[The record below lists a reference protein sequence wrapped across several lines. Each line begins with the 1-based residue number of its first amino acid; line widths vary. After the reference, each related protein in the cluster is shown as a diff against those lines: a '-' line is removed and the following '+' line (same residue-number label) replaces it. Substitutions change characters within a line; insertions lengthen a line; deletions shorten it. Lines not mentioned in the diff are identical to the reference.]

1 MALNKTI
8 TANGSKGHH
17 KFTLSVTEI
26 STSGNS
32 SFLNYTFTIAPI
44 QSGWDWYGFNI
55 PFSITIGAN
64 TYSGNISS
72 YNGSSTVTLSSGSN
86 IEVAHESDGT
96 KTINVEF
103 SVTDSTGQ
111 SYTCGN
117 ASASSTFT
125 LSPLHKSPVIN
136 TATMV
141 ETNSVLTALSIPN
154 TTIVRHLS
162 KKTITLSATAYDS
175 ATLSY
180 RLEHFAT
187 SYNIPSS
194 GYQAS
199 NVFNTDYTQNDI
211 TIDSNNKASIIQKVL
226 DSKGGSATD
235 WLYVDIGGTSQK
247 PNAIPYAKP
256 TLIKTSTNIRR
267 KSGNGTNLT
276 DNKANINVVGA
287 IYKGNDA
294 VGNNNAIRTI
304 GYKVWEKG
312 TSEPA
317 NYTSFSTTP
326 TPSSTGEVTITNY
339 EISNIV
345 FTKSYNYKIILQDSY
360 SDGTNYYSDIA
371 EGTIPLGQATW
382 SEYADRVDFYEVTI
396 KQNKV
401 LSYLGQSIRV
411 IMENTQTISRNTTT
425 KINVDTVDYNT
436 STALTYSNNSV
447 VIGKGVSSI
456 LVNCR
461 YTAWG
466 ANSGGRYIYVY
477 KNNNIVAFNN
487 RAYSNTMETTI
498 VIPVQENDY
507 IEMYCYN
514 EQSDTFTISN
524 TDSQTF
530 LQVTILG

>member
-55 PFSITIGAN
+55 PFSITIGEN

-86 IEVAHESDGT
+86 IEIAHDSDGT
-96 KTINVEF
+96 KTINVAF

-111 SYTCGN
+111 TYTCGN
-117 ASASSTFT
+117 ASTSSTFT
-125 LSPLHKSPVIN
+125 LSPLHKSPLIN
-136 TATMV
+136 TAQV
-141 ETNSVLTALSIPN
+141 SELN
-154 TTIVRHLS
+154 TTISNLNVPATTVVRYLS
-162 KKTITLSATAYDS
+162 KKRFTLNATAYDS

-180 RLEHFAT
+180 RIRGLRYD
-187 SYNIPSS
+187 SGVQNSNIID
-194 GYQAS
+194 
-199 NVFNTDYTQNDI
+199 VDFRTDAQYVTFMNNAVQLTQYITDNKGGLSEGDI
-211 TIDSNNKASIIQKVL
+211 KVL
-226 DSKGGSATD
+226 INNTPSILNIID
-235 WLYVDIGGTSQK
+235 
-247 PNAIPYAKP
+247 YAKP
-256 TLIKTSTNIRR
+256 TLEKTSTNIRR

-276 DNKANINVVGA
+276 DNKANINVVGT
-287 IYKGNDA
+287 IYKGNNA

-339 EISNIV
+339 ELSNII

-382 SEYADRVDFYEVTI
+382 SEYADRVDFYEATI

-401 LSYLGQSIRV
+401 LSYLGQSICV
-411 IMENTQTISRNTTT
+411 IMSDTQTISRNTTT
-425 KINVDTVDYNT
+425 KVNIDTVDYNT

-466 ANSGGRYIYVY
+466 SNSGGRYIYIY
-477 KNNNIVAFNN
+477 KNNAVIAFSN

-514 EQSDTFTISN
+514 EQSDTFEISSTTN
-524 TDSQTF
+524 QTF